1 MNEKKRMF
9 RYLRA
14 DEIDVRV
21 DYIDQRGCSLLLYKD
36 ARVDQNILDETF
48 GPFGWMREHSVIGNN
63 LYCTISIYDDVK
75 QIWVRKMDVGVESN
89 YQKEKGA
96 ASDSFKR
103 AAFSW
108 GIGRELYT
116 APSIFIPAGKMNMY
130 QGKDGKL
137 KTNDK
142 FSVGS
147 LVIEDGTIMAI
158 TINNLSTGKNVFF
171 MDKRKNVNINDGKLA
186 SEEPERTENRQQQ
199 SAWNRQQA
207 DGYQHKA
214 AGNLKQAEGYR
225 MQEQAAGSR
234 YNNAGRHAGP
244 VPVNGNGGFANNRS
258 TTGYSNSRNENSV
271 SGRSGRN
278 TYYDVDYHSL
288 FG

>member
-199 SAWNRQQA
+199 AAGNRQQA
-207 DGYQHKA
+207 QA
-214 AGNLKQAEGYR
+214 AGS
-225 MQEQAAGSR
+225 GSR
-234 YNNAGRHAGP
+234 YNNSVRPSGP
-244 VPVNGNGGFANNRS
+244 VPVNNNGGFGNNRS

-278 TYYDVDYHSL
+278 SYYDVDYHSL